1 MAGSIR
7 LYGGPK
13 AALPRLAGRMPGLCT
28 DTDELYVGSEGGN
41 ILLASADAAA
51 GRFGR
56 LTLTRGDE
64 GTPGEG
70 QLAYTGGGLA
80 LGTSDGAKNVA
91 FRASAVDAIP
101 ESAGASQIAA
111 RLNMLIAAL
120 KASGVMEE

>member
-28 DTDELYVGSEGGN
+28 DTHELYV
-41 ILLASADAAA
+41 
-51 GRFGR
+51 GR
-56 LTLTRGDE
+56 LTLTGGDE

-70 QLAYTGGGLA
+70 QLAYTGGGLV
-80 LGTSDGAKNVA
+80 LGTGGGVKNVA
-91 FRASAVDAIP
+91 FRASAVDAIS

-120 KASGVMEE
+120 KTSGVMEE

>member
-56 LTLTRGDE
+56 LTLTGGDE

-70 QLAYTGGGLA
+70 QLAYTGGGLV
-80 LGTSDGAKNVA
+80 LGTGGGVKNVA
-91 FRASAVDAIP
+91 FRAAAVDTIS